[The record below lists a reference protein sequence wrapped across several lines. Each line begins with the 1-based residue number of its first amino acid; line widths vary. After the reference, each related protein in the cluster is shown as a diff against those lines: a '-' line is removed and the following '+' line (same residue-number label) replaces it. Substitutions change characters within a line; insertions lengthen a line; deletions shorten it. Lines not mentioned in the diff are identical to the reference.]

1 VSSTSLELGPEELAR
16 AKAVALATNRRLP
29 DRRLST
35 RSRRRVSSACGI
47 VAENLWTRPV
57 RRQQEEARLSTLV
70 TTFSRG
76 ANEISTDEKQ
86 FRLLLFSKESRA
98 SSSMIR
104 GEEGLA
110 SSSSRSLLDC

>member
-1 VSSTSLELGPEELAR
+1 VSSTGLALGPEELAQ
-16 AKAVALATNRRLP
+16 AKAAGQATNRCLP
-29 DRRLST
+29 GRQLST
-35 RSRRRVSSACGI
+35 LSKRRVSSACGI
-47 VAENLWTRPV
+47 AAEDLWTRPV

-98 SSSMIR
+98 ASSMIR
-104 GEEGLA
+104 GEEGLD